1 MKIHLDEGISNH
13 MELLFNSNK
22 DLEKSHEETK
32 KELDDAQRRLVKTTL
47 VLKEFNE
54 MLNQTRRE
62 LEATKQE
69 LAQFKKETTEKIDDQ
84 QKVIEE
90 QKLKL
95 ATQVSVPL
103 AESPRDSP
111 TPKSPRQRSPE
122 PEGVDAVD
130 ARESPE
136 PKEEGKNR
144 KSPTPKEDNKK
155 GILKKAKS
163 VDSLITTPTSPPPHP
178 PKKNGQLKLPLKQSD
193 SSNSRPR
200 SNSSASS
207 ISTSSSG
214 SGTVSSGGSSSSSPP
229 PSKGPLS
236 PLSPKRGSPPLEDL
250 KSPTQGDITTLRRRQ
265 AAAAIKPIITRPST
279 PLQAI
284 IEAMNNSP
292 INDYP
297 AHYHA
302 MLQNMEPDRFYVVN
316 GDLLIKVNTFGSLR
330 PYAVIYIQPWEER
343 RRNVFQDMKQNKRT
357 KHHSE
362 RVCIEANSHVGIVK
376 ILVNCTLNDTLV
388 SVVCTTQ
395 NTAFVP
401 ASVETMG
408 WGFNVPAG
416 LHRNAFFHQEH
427 MLIRLRQRMPDVD
440 RLTAGM

>member
-1 MKIHLDEGISNH
+1 MKIHIDEGVSDH

-22 DLEKSHEETK
+22 ELEKSHEVTK
-32 KELDDAQRRLVKTTL
+32 QDLDDAQKRLVKTTL

-62 LEATKQE
+62 LEATKEE
-69 LAQFKKETTEKIDDQ
+69 LAQFKKETTEKMDDQ

-90 QKLKL
+90 QKVKL
-95 ATQVSVPL
+95 ATRPAAPVVV
-103 AESPRDSP
+103 ESPRQSSSEADTS
-111 TPKSPRQRSPE
+111 E
-122 PEGVDAVD
+122 E
-130 ARESPE
+130 RESPE
-136 PKEEGKNR
+136 PKESKAD
-144 KSPTPKEDNKK
+144 KDHVDNKK
-155 GILKKAKS
+155 VGILKKAKS
-163 VDSLITTPTSPPPHP
+163 VDSLITTPTSPPPHA
-178 PKKNGQLKLPLKQSD
+178 PKKNAHMKLPLKQSD

-214 SGTVSSGGSSSSSPP
+214 SGTQSSVGSSSSSPP
-229 PSKGPLS
+229 PPKLSQSK
-236 PLSPKRGSPPLEDL
+236 EDL
-250 KSPTQGDITTLRRRQ
+250 KSPTGEGVTTLRRRQ
-265 AAAAIKPIITRPST
+265 QAAIKPIITRPST

-284 IEAMNNSP
+284 VEAMNNSP

-297 AHYHA
+297 AHFHA
-302 MLQNMEPDRFYVVN
+302 MMQNMEPDRFYVVN
-316 GDLLIKVNTFGSLR
+316 GDLLIKVNTFGALR

-343 RRNVFQDMKQNKRT
+343 RRNVFSDMRQNKRT

-376 ILVNCTLNDTLV
+376 LLVNCTLNDTLV

-395 NTAFVP
+395 NTAFIP

-416 LHRNAFFHQEH
+416 LHRNAFFHQEQ
-427 MLIRLRQRMPDVD
+427 MLIRLRQRMPDVE
-440 RLTAGM
+440 RLTAGV

>member
-1 MKIHLDEGISNH
+1 MCHSQVKRSTMKIHLDEGVSDH
-13 MELLFNSNK
+13 MELLFHSNK
-22 DLEKSHEETK
+22 ELEKSHEMTK
-32 KELDDAQRRLVKTTL
+32 QELDDAQRRLIKTTL

-54 MLNQTRRE
+54 MLNQTRKE
-62 LEATKQE
+62 LEATKEE

-84 QKVIEE
+84 HKVIEE
-90 QKLKL
+90 QKFKL
-95 ATQVSVPL
+95 AKQVAAPVVV
-103 AESPRDSP
+103 ESPNQ
-111 TPKSPRQRSPE
+111 SPRQSSSE
-122 PEGVDAVD
+122 AETSEE
-130 ARESPE
+130 RESPE
-136 PKEEGKNR
+136 PKEEKADKDDVDGKR
-144 KSPTPKEDNKK
+144 

-163 VDSLITTPTSPPPHP
+163 VDSLITSPTSPPPHA
-178 PKKNGQLKLPLKQSD
+178 PKKHAHMKLPLKQQD
-193 SSNSRPR
+193 SSTGRPR
-200 SNSSASS
+200 SNSSGSS

-214 SGTVSSGGSSSSSPP
+214 SGTQSSAGSSSSSPP
-229 PSKGPLS
+229 PPKLSQSK
-236 PLSPKRGSPPLEDL
+236 EDL
-250 KSPTQGDITTLRRRQ
+250 KSPTGEGVATLRRRQ

-284 IEAMNNSP
+284 VEAMNNSP

-297 AHYHA
+297 AHFHA
-302 MLQNMEPDRFYVVN
+302 MMQNMEPDRFYVVN

-343 RRNVFQDMKQNKRT
+343 RRNVFLDMRQNKRT

-376 ILVNCTLNDTLV
+376 LLVNCTLNDTLV

-395 NTAFVP
+395 NTAFIP

-416 LHRNAFFHQEH
+416 LHRNAFFHQEQ

-440 RLTAGM
+440 RLSAVM